1 MGDVA
6 EARSGYQRSVP
17 GLLGALIVVLVL
29 IASVWGLSRFQHRGT
44 TNPAKTVDYTAE
56 LIEARESAPFDVLA
70 PSPVP
75 PGWRATSADWD
86 GADPEAASW
95 HLGFLTST
103 GEYVGLEQGNA
114 PVADFVADTTTASQ
128 PAEAVEVAGESWQGL
143 VSDDGR
149 EHALVRRAAGVTT
162 VVTGTAPLGEIVTF
176 AETLTDE

>member
-1 MGDVA
+1 VA

-29 IASVWGLSRFQHRGT
+29 IASVWVLSRFQHRGT
-44 TNPAKTVDYTAE
+44 TDPARTVGYTAE
-56 LIEARESAPFDVLA
+56 LAEARESAPFDVLA

-75 PGWRATSADWD
+75 PGWRATSVQWD

-114 PVADFVADTTTASQ
+114 PVADFVAGTTTATQ

-143 VSDDGR
+143 VSDDAR
-149 EHALVRRAAGVTT
+149 EHALVRRESGVTT
-162 VVTGTAPLGEIVTF
+162 LVTGTASLEELVTF
-176 AETLTDE
+176 AESLTAE